1 MNKEQIDELNRE
13 IQCLRIITHRLEE
26 RTRRL
31 ERENQILSNQVR
43 ILEGDHIISEPQRVE
58 PRVYR
63 VGDRICIK
71 KPTCLGRNRAV
82 IPLDG
87 IATVT
92 RVDGDWVYYTADSGV
107 KTKPYPC
114 NIQALN

>member
-1 MNKEQIDELNRE
+1 MNEQQINELIRE
-13 IQCLRIITHRLEE
+13 IQHLRITTHQLEE

-43 ILEGDHIISEPQRVE
+43 ILEGDCIISEPQRVE

-71 KPTCLGRNRAV
+71 KPTCPGRNRAV
-82 IPLDG
+82 IPSDG

-107 KTKPYPC
+107 KTKQYPR
-114 NIQALN
+114 NIQPLN